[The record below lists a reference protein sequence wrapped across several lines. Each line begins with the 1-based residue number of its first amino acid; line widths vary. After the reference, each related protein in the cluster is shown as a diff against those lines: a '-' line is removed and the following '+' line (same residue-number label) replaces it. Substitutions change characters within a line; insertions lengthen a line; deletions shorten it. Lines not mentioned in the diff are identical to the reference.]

1 MSDVE
6 YTGTEFIEGFFM
18 LAGLLWLA
26 GGVFLIIM
34 AISSAD
40 FGAVP
45 PPVA

>member
-26 GGVFLIIM
+26 GGIFLIIM
-34 AISSAD
+34 ALASA
-40 FGAVP
+40 GVAAVP

>member
-1 MSDVE
+1 MSDLE

-34 AISSAD
+34 AISSA
-40 FGAVP
+40 GYGVVP